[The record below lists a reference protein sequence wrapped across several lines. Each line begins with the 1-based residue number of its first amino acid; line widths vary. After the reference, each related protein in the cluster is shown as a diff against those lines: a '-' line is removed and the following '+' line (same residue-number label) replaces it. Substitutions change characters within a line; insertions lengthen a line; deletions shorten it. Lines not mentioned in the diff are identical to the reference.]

1 MADRPTV
8 LFHAASPTQ
17 ARAYRETGR
26 ILRPVRGFTTL
37 QAAMAWAMKVSRS
50 VVYEVTADAAA
61 FHKLPDH
68 HNDFGQ
74 AWWIDADVSEFR
86 CAFSAAQA

>member
-37 QAAMAWAMKVSRS
+37 QAAMACAMKVSRS

-68 HNDFGQ
+68 HNEFGQ